1 MINLFCYYL
10 VNTKFSYILNKN
22 YLLGLGLIGK

>member
-10 VNTKFSYILNKN
+10 VKTKFSNILNKN
-22 YLLGLGLIGK
+22 YLLGLGLID